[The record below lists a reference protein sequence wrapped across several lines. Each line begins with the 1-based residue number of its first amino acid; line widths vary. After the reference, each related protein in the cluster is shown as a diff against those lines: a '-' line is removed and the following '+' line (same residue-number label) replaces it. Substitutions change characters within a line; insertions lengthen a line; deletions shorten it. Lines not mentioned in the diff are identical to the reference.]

1 MGNGGKVI
9 GIDMTP
15 EMISKARA
23 NVDKN
28 QYTNVEFRLGE
39 IENLPIAND
48 TVDVIMQIHIVY

>member
-1 MGNGGKVI
+1 
-9 GIDMTP
+9 MTP